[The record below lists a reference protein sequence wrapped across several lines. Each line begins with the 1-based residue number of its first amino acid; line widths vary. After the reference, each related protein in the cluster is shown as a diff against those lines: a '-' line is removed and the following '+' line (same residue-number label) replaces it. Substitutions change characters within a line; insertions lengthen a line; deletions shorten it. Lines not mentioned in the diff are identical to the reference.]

1 MGARGPKRRW
11 TSAAALQRAVDTYFE
26 KCEMEA
32 QYPSVTGLAL
42 HLGFACRQALDRY
55 TDRDS
60 DEPEDKIVGIITR
73 AKTRIEEANIQAA
86 YNRDA
91 SAGARFILQNGFGYS
106 DKKEVGMN
114 GGTITVQITDDEES

>member
-11 TSAAALQRAVDTYFE
+11 KSAAALQNAVDNYFAA
-26 KCEMEA
+26 CEA
-32 QYPSVTGLAL
+32 DGNYPSVTGLAL
-42 HLGFACRQALDRY
+42 ALGFSCRQSLDRY
-55 TDRDS
+55 TDRES
-60 DEPEDKIVGIITR
+60 DEPEDKMVGIITR

-106 DKKEVGMN
+106 DKQEVGFA
-114 GGTITVQITDDEES
+114 GKSITVRLTDDEEG